1 MRSQHRV
8 ETLVGAGGGGFVFDT
23 NSMHRGLDIGS
34 ANRTVVILEVGRC
47 RLLLPCAS
55 DCFRLLPIAS
65 ESDFQVA
72 SDCFRMLLHMAS
84 DCFRAPRRT
93 YFAVCSQ
100 FHALGKVP
108 ALQRLG
114 DRDLA
119 GVPCPSWKGEHWQR
133 GLPGYPLY
141 PQDAPW

>member
-1 MRSQHRV
+1 VRSQHRV

-34 ANRTVVILEVGRC
+34 ANRTVVILE
-47 RLLLPCAS
+47 
-55 DCFRLLPIAS
+55 
-65 ESDFQVA
+65 
-72 SDCFRMLLHMAS
+72 
-84 DCFRAPRRT
+84 
-93 YFAVCSQ
+93 